1 MQTTIEGKK
10 GSKKG
15 AHPKQ
20 QTSSNRES
28 DALLQL
34 KALGEYSKFENDG
47 IPAQILPGLLL
58 GSIGA
63 AFNRKILLEH
73 KVTHILCCCDGV
85 EPPYSKFFTY
95 KSLELPDKRSEDITQ
110 YFEETASYIHDI
122 VSQEQKVLVHCR
134 AGKSR
139 SVAIIMS
146 YLMKYQNLT
155 VDQALELIRK
165 TRENVLPN
173 SGFMTQL
180 REYEKVLRGG

>member
-1 MQTTIEGKK
+1 MLCY
-10 GSKKG
+10 SW
-15 AHPKQ
+15 
-20 QTSSNRES
+20 
-28 DALLQL
+28 
-34 KALGEYSKFENDG
+34 KALGEYSKYETDG

-63 AFNRKILLEH
+63 AFNRKSLLEH

-85 EPPYSKFFTY
+85 EAPYPKFFTY

-110 YFEETASYIHDI
+110 YFEDTATYIHDV
-122 VSQEQKVLVHCR
+122 VSQGKEVLVHCR

-139 SVAIIMS
+139 SVAIVMS

-155 VDQALELIRK
+155 VDEALGLIRK

-180 REYEKVLRGG
+180 REYEKILKGA